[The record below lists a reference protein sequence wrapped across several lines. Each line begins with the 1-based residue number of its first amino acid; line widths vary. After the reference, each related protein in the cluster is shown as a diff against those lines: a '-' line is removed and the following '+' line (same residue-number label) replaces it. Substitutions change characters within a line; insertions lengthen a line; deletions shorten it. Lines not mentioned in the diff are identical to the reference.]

1 MIPPFDT
8 SGNLPPG
15 MHSAESPELAMI
27 ENEYQY
33 NLTRSQA
40 ARFEQT
46 LAQLGAE
53 PESGTPDGTHPL
65 LRQAERNALAS
76 QLESLR
82 EEIAEYEVLRTGKRR
97 SFSLNSFEELP
108 TALIQARIA
117 AGLTQK
123 QLAERLGL
131 KEQQIQRYE
140 ATGYASAS
148 LKRVSAVINALGLQV
163 HEELA
168 LR

>member
-1 MIPPFDT
+1 
-8 SGNLPPG
+8 
-15 MHSAESPELAMI
+15 MI
-27 ENEYQY
+27 ENEYRY

-40 ARFEQT
+40 ARFEQA
-46 LAQLGAE
+46 LAQLGEELE
-53 PESGTPDGTHPL
+53 PGEVNGVHPL
-65 LRQAERNALAS
+65 VRQAERNALAS
-76 QLESLR
+76 QLRSLR
-82 EEIAEYEVLRTGKRR
+82 EEMAEYEALRTGKRR
-97 SFSLNSFEELP
+97 SFTLNSFDELP

-148 LKRVSAVINALGLQV
+148 LKRVSAVIQALGLQV

>member
-1 MIPPFDT
+1 MSIA
-8 SGNLPPG
+8 LPLLNTDYP
-15 MHSAESPELAMI
+15 SRSLA
-27 ENEYQY
+27 
-33 NLTRSQA
+33 S
-40 ARFEQT
+40 
-46 LAQLGAE
+46 
-53 PESGTPDGTHPL
+53 L
-65 LRQAERNALAS
+65 LRQRSAEVGAS
-76 QLESLR
+76 GLGER
-82 EEIAEYEVLRTGKRR
+82 RTPG
-97 SFSLNSFEELP
+97 FALNSFDELP

-148 LKRVSAVINALGLQV
+148 LKRVSAVIQALGLHV

-168 LR
+168 LA